1 MIKHENIVLGAKQSA
16 SNHRERFLL
25 CERVSIFGKGRGGM
39 GGGSQ
44 KLFFYLFNN
53 LQTLPMYSLGLLQ
66 GENRRSG
73 CSQIGE
79 GPALGG
85 GMVCVVGGGKEQ
97 RKERCWREEKNE
109 QKILRYQGSYKKEN
123 SFCQCHD

>member
-1 MIKHENIVLGAKQSA
+1 MKEYL
-16 SNHRERFLL
+16 FL
-25 CERVSIFGKGRGGM
+25 EKEGVEWAEGVKNS
-39 GGGSQ
+39 
-44 KLFFYLFNN
+44 FYLLNN

-85 GMVCVVGGGKEQ
+85 GIVCGGGGKVQ
-97 RKERCWREEKNE
+97 RKERCWKEEKKE
-109 QKILRYQGSYKKEN
+109 QKILRY
-123 SFCQCHD
+123 